1 MGSGPWSVEL
11 TQERAGWSWASLRV
25 LDLAAGASL
34 TIESKD
40 EEMLALPL
48 KGSWM
53 VACGDDEFVLEGR
66 ESVFSSPTDFSYIGR
81 RLVATLTSNDGGRI
95 ALAGAR
101 ARRDL
106 PFRYASAGETTVE
119 LRGSGACSRQVNNVC
134 MPDRFEADRLLV
146 CEVITPAGNWSSYP
160 PHKHDENRLGE
171 CALEEIYYF
180 EIANGPVGPGMA
192 YQRVYGT
199 PERPMDLLAEVRSG
213 DVVLVPYGWHGPSMA
228 TPGYDLY
235 YLNVMAGPTE
245 RAWLICDDPAHA
257 WVRSTWET
265 QAVDARLPFYTGK

>member
-25 LDLAAGASL
+25 LDLDVGASL

-48 KGSWM
+48 EGSWM

-95 ALAGAR
+95 ALAGAP

-106 PFRYASAGETTVE
+106 PFRYASAGQTAVE
-119 LRGSGACSRQVNNVC
+119 LRG
-134 MPDRFEADRLLV
+134 
-146 CEVITPAGNWSSYP
+146 
-160 PHKHDENRLGE
+160 
-171 CALEEIYYF
+171 
-180 EIANGPVGPGMA
+180 PG
-192 YQRVYGT
+192 
-199 PERPMDLLAEVRSG
+199 
-213 DVVLVPYGWHGPSMA
+213 
-228 TPGYDLY
+228 
-235 YLNVMAGPTE
+235 
-245 RAWLICDDPAHA
+245 HA
-257 WVRSTWET
+257 RVRSTT
-265 QAVDARLPFYTGK
+265 CACRTVSRQTGSLSAR